1 MPDNLDTEKKSH
13 SHLLRTKKLKFTLT
27 NFCSSLGETET
38 NKQIDAAFSVWQS
51 VCGLSFQKVKLSEDK
66 GNCEIKISFLT
77 DHDAPNTVLTHKT
90 NCPYKL
96 NGQKGRTSAHAFY
109 SGKNA
114 ISEDIPF
121 DSETWKHQK
130 TVPGDRKYN
139 LCSAASHELG
149 YALGVY
155 HFNEKDSVMTPF
167 YKHGFST
174 ENMHE
179 IPGESNKA
187 LIQQMYGKP
196 TEGKSVEM
204 KAVFNSTKAKAII
217 RKNVK
222 NSQPEKV

>member
-109 SGKNA
+109 SGKIQFA
-114 ISEDIPF
+114 KIFTLIPKLGN
-121 DSETWKHQK
+121 T
-130 TVPGDRKYN
+130 RKQFQVIGNTTYVVLLHTN
-139 LCSAASHELG
+139 
-149 YALGVY
+149 
-155 HFNEKDSVMTPF
+155 
-167 YKHGFST
+167 
-174 ENMHE
+174 
-179 IPGESNKA
+179 
-187 LIQQMYGKP
+187 
-196 TEGKSVEM
+196 
-204 KAVFNSTKAKAII
+204 
-217 RKNVK
+217 
-222 NSQPEKV
+222 